1 LQSYS
6 LLNTFKKQKKIIP
19 IIYMDISLQSLLFF
33 IIITIIYFAFP
44 GIGKPTLTVADLE
57 SPDLQSSFH
66 SKTIKSLVFYLAMVV
81 VSQFFLNI
89 GYLIAKCGGS
99 INKNIGSAA
108 LFTFIPWILIFG
120 IMLAVLLIF
129 PGFKG
134 AFSDVIGYYVV
145 AGRANNVLSS
155 VLKTTD
161 FDEVIKNTNSP
172 DEKEKLSK
180 TADALTKILGNKGI
194 LINQMNPENFL
205 DIWKMLIPL
214 MKPDNEVSAD
224 DKSKFQQDLLSLVV
238 LKDNIGEGLWYVYTA
253 ILISSIVYYN
263 LATRGCVKDVSQIK
277 AEHDEYIQQQE
288 AAAEQKAVNDSTTYT
303 V

>member
-1 LQSYS
+1 
-6 LLNTFKKQKKIIP
+6 
-19 IIYMDISLQSLLFF
+19 MDISLQSLLFF

-44 GIGKPTLTVADLE
+44 AIGKPSLTVADLE
-57 SPDLQSSFH
+57 SPELQADYH
-66 SKTIKSLVFYLAMVV
+66 SKSIKSLVFYLGMVV
-81 VSQFFLNI
+81 ASQFFLNI

-108 LFTFIPWILIFG
+108 IFTFIPWILIFG
-120 IMLAVLLIF
+120 VMLAVLLIF

-145 AGRANNVLSS
+145 AGRANNILSS

-161 FDEVIKNTNSP
+161 FDEVIKNTSSP

-205 DIWKMLIPL
+205 DIWKMLLPL
-214 MKPDNEVSAD
+214 MKPDAELSAD
-224 DKSKFQQDLLSLVV
+224 DKTKFQQDLLNIVV
-238 LKDNIGEGLWYVYTA
+238 LKDNIGEGLWYIYTA

-263 LATRGCVKDVSQIK
+263 LATKGCVKDVDQIK
-277 AEHDEYIQQQE
+277 ADHDAYIEQQE
-288 AAAEQKAVNDSTTYT
+288 AALKQEEINNSTVYT
-303 V
+303 IS

>member
-1 LQSYS
+1 
-6 LLNTFKKQKKIIP
+6 
-19 IIYMDISLQSLLFF
+19 MDISLQSLLFF

-44 GIGKPTLTVADLE
+44 AIGKPSLTVADLE
-57 SPDLQSSFH
+57 SPELQADYH
-66 SKTIKSLVFYLAMVV
+66 SKSIKSLVFYLGMVV
-81 VSQFFLNI
+81 ASQFFLNI

-108 LFTFIPWILIFG
+108 IFTFIPWILIFG
-120 IMLAVLLIF
+120 VMLAVLLIF

-145 AGRANNVLSS
+145 AGRANNILSS

-161 FDEVIKNTNSP
+161 FDEVIKNTSSP

-205 DIWKMLIPL
+205 DIWKMLLPL
-214 MKPDNEVSAD
+214 MKPDAELPAD
-224 DKSKFQQDLLSLVV
+224 DKTKFQQDLLNIVV
-238 LKDNIGEGLWYVYTA
+238 LKDNIGEGLWYIYTA

-263 LATRGCVKDVSQIK
+263 LATKGCVKDVDQIK
-277 AEHDEYIQQQE
+277 ADHDAYIEQQE
-288 AAAEQKAVNDSTTYT
+288 AALKQEEINNSTVYT
-303 V
+303 IS

>member
-1 LQSYS
+1 
-6 LLNTFKKQKKIIP
+6 
-19 IIYMDISLQSLLFF
+19 MDISLQSLLFF

-44 GIGKPTLTVADLE
+44 AIGKPSLTVADLE
-57 SPDLQSSFH
+57 SPELQADYH
-66 SKTIKSLVFYLAMVV
+66 SKSIKSLVFYLGMVV
-81 VSQFFLNI
+81 ASQFFLNI

-108 LFTFIPWILIFG
+108 IFTFIPWILIFG
-120 IMLAVLLIF
+120 VMLAVLLIF

-145 AGRANNVLSS
+145 AGRANNILSS

-161 FDEVIKNTNSP
+161 FDEVIKNTSSP

-214 MKPDNEVSAD
+214 MKPDAELPAD
-224 DKSKFQQDLLSLVV
+224 DKTKFQQDLLNLVV
-238 LKDNIGEGLWYVYTA
+238 LKDNIGEGLWYIYTA

-263 LATRGCVKDVSQIK
+263 LATKGCVKDVDQIK
-277 AEHDEYIQQQE
+277 ADHDAYIEQQE
-288 AAAEQKAVNDSTTYT
+288 AALKQEEINNSTVYT
-303 V
+303 IS

>member
-1 LQSYS
+1 
-6 LLNTFKKQKKIIP
+6 
-19 IIYMDISLQSLLFF
+19 MDISLQSLLFF

-44 GIGKPTLTVADLE
+44 AIGKPSLTVADLE
-57 SPDLQSSFH
+57 SPELQADYH
-66 SKTIKSLVFYLAMVV
+66 SKSIKSLVFYLGMVV
-81 VSQFFLNI
+81 ASQFFLNI

-108 LFTFIPWILIFG
+108 IFTFIPWILIFG
-120 IMLAVLLIF
+120 VMLAVLLIF

-145 AGRANNVLSS
+145 AGRANNILSS

-161 FDEVIKNTNSP
+161 FDEVIKNTSSP
-172 DEKEKLSK
+172 EEKEKLSK

-205 DIWKMLIPL
+205 DIWKMLLPL
-214 MKPDNEVSAD
+214 MKPDAELSAD
-224 DKSKFQQDLLSLVV
+224 DKTKFQQDLLNIVV
-238 LKDNIGEGLWYVYTA
+238 LKDNIGEGLWYIYTA

-263 LATRGCVKDVSQIK
+263 LATKGCVKDVDQIK
-277 AEHDEYIQQQE
+277 ADHDAYIEQQE
-288 AAAEQKAVNDSTTYT
+288 AALKQEEINNSTVYT
-303 V
+303 IS

>member
-1 LQSYS
+1 
-6 LLNTFKKQKKIIP
+6 
-19 IIYMDISLQSLLFF
+19 MDISLQSLLFF

-44 GIGKPTLTVADLE
+44 TIGKPPLSVADLE
-57 SPDLQSSFH
+57 SPELLSDYH
-66 SKTIKSLVFYLAMVV
+66 SKSIKSLVFYLGMVV
-81 VSQFFLNI
+81 ASQFFLNI

-108 LFTFIPWILIFG
+108 IFTFIPWILIFG
-120 IMLAVLLIF
+120 VMLAVLLIF

-145 AGRANNVLSS
+145 AGRANNILSS
-155 VLKTTD
+155 VLKTND
-161 FDEVIKNTNSP
+161 FDEVIKNTSSP
-172 DEKEKLSK
+172 EEKDELSK

-214 MKPDNEVSAD
+214 MKPDADLPAD
-224 DKSKFQQDLLSLVV
+224 DKTKFQQDLLNLVV

-263 LATRGCVKDVSQIK
+263 LATKGCVKDVDQIK
-277 AEHDEYIQQQE
+277 ADHDAYIEQQE
-288 AAAEQKAVNDSTTYT
+288 AALKQEEINNSTVYT
-303 V
+303 IS

>member
-1 LQSYS
+1 
-6 LLNTFKKQKKIIP
+6 
-19 IIYMDISLQSLLFF
+19 MDISLQSLLFF

-44 GIGKPTLTVADLE
+44 AIGKPSLTVADLE
-57 SPDLQSSFH
+57 SPELQADYH
-66 SKTIKSLVFYLAMVV
+66 SKSIKSLVFYLGMVV
-81 VSQFFLNI
+81 ASQFFLNI

-108 LFTFIPWILIFG
+108 IFTFIPWILIFG
-120 IMLAVLLIF
+120 VMLAVLLIF

-145 AGRANNVLSS
+145 AGRANNILSS

-161 FDEVIKNTNSP
+161 FDEVIKNTSSP

-214 MKPDNEVSAD
+214 MKPDAELPAD
-224 DKSKFQQDLLSLVV
+224 DKTKFQQDLLNIVV
-238 LKDNIGEGLWYVYTA
+238 LKDNIGEGLWYIYTA

-263 LATRGCVKDVSQIK
+263 LATKGCVKDVDQIK
-277 AEHDEYIQQQE
+277 ADHDAYIEQQE
-288 AAAEQKAVNDSTTYT
+288 AALKQEEINNSTVYT
-303 V
+303 IS